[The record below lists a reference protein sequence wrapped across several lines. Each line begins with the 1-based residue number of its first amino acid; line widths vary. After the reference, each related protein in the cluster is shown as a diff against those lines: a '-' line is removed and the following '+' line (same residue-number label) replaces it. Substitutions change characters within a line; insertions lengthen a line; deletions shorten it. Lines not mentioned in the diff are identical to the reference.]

1 MKRFDGCLLL
11 MILLAVLLMVF
22 TAPTFSQ
29 AAGGL
34 EDAASVSETGA
45 AEGTRSLIYYLFLPA
60 CNSCASAHAVIDRL
74 PGSVTVIKDGES
86 FKSVLAVKAI
96 DMSKEPRTAELLF
109 ERYHVPQDKRYAPIV
124 FLGDSYMAGAETI
137 GADLKNAVAQG
148 MALGTPLILQDAG
161 KTDVSALTL
170 AGTIGAGLV
179 GGLNP
184 CALSMLLMLLMVL
197 ANMGRRA
204 GIYASAFLGAKFV
217 TYLMLGTVLLGAF
230 QLWNPTWLPVAIRWL
245 LTGLGG
251 IVIALNLW
259 DCRAAKQERYGSIR
273 NQLPGKWR
281 KFLHNKIQALGGAK
295 HLLPV
300 SILLGILVAA
310 GEFLCAGQL
319 YLATLLNGLQS
330 GAETARMI
338 PMLILYCLCFLAPS
352 ILLVTAVVRGKAAFS
367 LSEFIRA
374 KMPLIKLLSAA
385 VMLLILVFIWL

>member
-1 MKRFDGCLLL
+1 MKRFTGGLLF
-11 MILLAVLLMVF
+11 MILLAVLLTLF
-22 TAPTFSQ
+22 TTPAFSQ
-29 AAGGL
+29 AAG
-34 EDAASVSETGA
+34 A
-45 AEGTRSLIYYLFLPA
+45 AEETHSLIYYLFLPA
-60 CNSCASAHAVIDRL
+60 CNSCANAHAVIDQL
-74 PGSVTVIKDGES
+74 TGSVMVTKDGES
-86 FKSVLAVKAI
+86 FESSLTVEAI
-96 DMSKEPRTAELLF
+96 DMSKEPGMAELLF

-124 FLGDSYMAGAETI
+124 FLGDIYMAGDKAIE
-137 GADLKNAVAQG
+137 ADLKNDIAQG
-148 MALGTPLILQDAG
+148 VALGTPVIIKDAG

-197 ANMGRRA
+197 ANMGKRA
-204 GIYASAFLGAKFV
+204 GIYAAAFLGAKFV
-217 TYLMLGTVLLGAF
+217 TYLLLGTVLLGAF
-230 QLWNPTWLPVAIRWL
+230 QLWNPTWLPVAIKWL
-245 LTGLGG
+245 LTSLGG

-259 DCRAAKQERYGSIR
+259 DFNAAKQERYGSIR

-281 KFLHNKIQALGGAK
+281 KFLNNKLQAVGAAK
-295 HLLPV
+295 HLMPV
-300 SILLGILVAA
+300 SILLGILVAT

-319 YLATLLNGLQS
+319 YLATLLSGLQS
-330 GAETARMI
+330 GADTAHMI

>member
-1 MKRFDGCLLL
+1 MKRIDGGLLF

-22 TAPTFSQ
+22 MPPALSQ
-29 AAGGL
+29 AAGGQ
-34 EDAASVSETGA
+34 EEPASVSNPDTA
-45 AEGTRSLIYYLFLPA
+45 DDTRSLIYYLFLPA
-60 CNSCASAHAVIDRL
+60 CNSCANAHAVIDQL
-74 PGSVTVIKDGES
+74 PASVVVITNGDSFES
-86 FKSVLAVKAI
+86 AIAVKSI
-96 DMSKEPRTAELLF
+96 DMSKKPGMAELFF
-109 ERYHVPQDKRYAPIV
+109 ERYQVPQDKRYAPIV
-124 FLGDSYMAGAETI
+124 FLGDVYMAGDEAIET
-137 GADLKNAVAQG
+137 DLKNAIAQG
-148 MALGTPLILQDAG
+148 MALGTPVILGDAG

-204 GIYASAFLGAKFV
+204 GIYAAAFLGAKFV
-217 TYLMLGTVLLGAF
+217 TYLLLGTVLLGAF
-230 QLWNPTWLPVAIRWL
+230 QLWNPTWLPVAIKWL

-251 IVIALNLW
+251 VVIALNLW
-259 DCRAAKQERYGSIR
+259 DFRAAKQERYGSIR

-281 KFLHNKIQALGGAK
+281 KFLHNKIQAAGGAK

-300 SILLGILVAA
+300 SILLGVLVAA

-319 YLATLLNGLQS
+319 YLATLLSGLQS
-330 GAETARMI
+330 GAGTARMI
-338 PMLILYCLCFLAPS
+338 PMLTLYCLCFLAPS

>member
-1 MKRFDGCLLL
+1 MKRFAGGLLF
-11 MILLAVLLMVF
+11 MIFLTVLLMLF
-22 TAPTFSQ
+22 TAPAFSK
-29 AAGGL
+29 AAGSR
-34 EDAASVSETGA
+34 EDTPNFTETGA
-45 AEGTRSLIYYLFLPA
+45 AGDTSSLIYYLFLPA
-60 CNSCASAHAVIDRL
+60 CNSCANAHTVIDKL
-74 PGSVTVIKDGES
+74 PGSVTVTPNGES
-86 FKSVLAVKAI
+86 FESVLTVKAI
-96 DMSKEPRTAELLF
+96 DMSKEPGMAELLF

-124 FLGDSYMAGAETI
+124 FLGDDYMAGAKTI
-137 GADLKNAVAQG
+137 EADLKNAVVQG
-148 MALGTPLILQDAG
+148 MALGTPVILHDTG

-204 GIYASAFLGAKFV
+204 GIYAAAFLGAKFV
-217 TYLMLGTVLLGAF
+217 TYLLLGTVLLGAF
-230 QLWNPTWLPVAIRWL
+230 QLWNPTWLPSAVKWL

-251 IVIALNLW
+251 AVIVLNLW
-259 DCRAAKQERYGSIR
+259 DFHAAKQERYGSIR
-273 NQLPGKWR
+273 NQFPGKWR

-300 SILLGILVAA
+300 STLLGVLVAA

-330 GAETARMI
+330 GADMVRML

-352 ILLVTAVVRGKAAFS
+352 ILLVIAVVRGKAAFS